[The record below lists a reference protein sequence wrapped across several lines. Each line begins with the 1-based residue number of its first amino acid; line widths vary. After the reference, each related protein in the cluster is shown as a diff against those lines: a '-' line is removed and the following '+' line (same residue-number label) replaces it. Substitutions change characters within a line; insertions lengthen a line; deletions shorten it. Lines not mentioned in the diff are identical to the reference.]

1 MAGQK
6 AKTDVAVIG
15 AGPTGLFAV
24 FECGMLKAS
33 CHVID
38 VLDMPGGQLSALYP
52 EKPIYDIPG
61 FPEIRADELVQRLT
75 DQASP
80 FNPVYHFGQRVE
92 TLDETPEGSWRLVTS
107 AGTEITAKAVV
118 IAGGVGAFGPNRPP
132 IEGIEDFEGESVHYM
147 VARRDDFAG
156 KNVVIA
162 GGGDSAVDWVNSLA
176 EVAKKVTV
184 LHRRKK
190 FRAAPK
196 SVEIMEGLVADGVVD
211 LMIPFQPVDLEGRG
225 GRIDAVIA
233 VDLDGNRQRVEADAF
248 LPFYGLSMNLG
259 PIAQWGLNLDQNR
272 IAVSPETMATST
284 HGIFAI
290 GDIAT
295 YEGKLKL
302 ILQGFSEAAVAAHA
316 IYPLVHP
323 GEALHFNYST
333 TTGVPGAEKTA

>member
-1 MAGQK
+1 MSGRK
-6 AKTDVAVIG
+6 FETDVAVIG

-61 FPEIRADELVQRLT
+61 FPEIRADELVKRLV
-75 DQASP
+75 DQAAP
-80 FNPVYHFGQRVE
+80 FKPVYHFGQRVE
-92 TLDETPEGSWRLVTS
+92 TLSETKDGGWRLTTS
-107 AGTEITAKAVV
+107 DETEITARAVI

-132 IEGIEDFEGESVHYM
+132 IEGIEDFEGQSVHYM

-162 GGGDSAVDWVNSLA
+162 GGGDSAVDWANSLA
-176 EVAKKVTV
+176 EVAAKVTV
-184 LHRRKK
+184 LHRRSK

-196 SVEIMEGLVADGVVD
+196 SVEIMEGLVSDGAIDMMV
-211 LMIPFQPVDLEGRG
+211 PYQPVDLEGMG
-225 GRIDAVIA
+225 GQIKAVIA
-233 VDLDGNRQRVEADAF
+233 ADLDGNKKRIDADVF

-259 PIAQWGLNLDQNR
+259 PIAEWGLNLDKKR
-272 IAVSPETMATST
+272 ISVEPDTMATSVP
-284 HGIFAI
+284 GIFAI

-295 YEGKLKL
+295 YDGKLKL

-316 IYPLVHP
+316 VYPLVHP
-323 GEALHFNYST
+323 GETLHFNYST
-333 TTGVPGAEKTA
+333 TTGVPGLETTV